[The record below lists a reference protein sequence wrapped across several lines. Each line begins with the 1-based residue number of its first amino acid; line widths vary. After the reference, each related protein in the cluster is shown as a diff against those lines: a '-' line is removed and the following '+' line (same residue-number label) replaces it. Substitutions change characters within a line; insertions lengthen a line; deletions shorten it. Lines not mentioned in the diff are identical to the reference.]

1 MLRKIAVLASGNGT
15 NLQAL
20 IDAINTGFI
29 KNAEINVVISNRK
42 QAYAL
47 ERARNN
53 DIEALW
59 INSKEFFD
67 CDEYNERILSELKSR
82 GIDLVLLAGYMK
94 VLNWKFARDFEGRI
108 MNVHPSLIPAFC
120 GKGFYGNRVHEAVLA
135 SGVKITG
142 ATVHFVDEGIDTG
155 PIILQKAIMV
165 RPDETVESLKERV
178 LEVEHRL
185 YPLAVKL
192 FCENRLR
199 VIGKKVIILPQTK
212 QRRRNECQEE
222 L

>member
-1 MLRKIAVLASGNGT
+1 LLRKIAVLASGNGT

-59 INSKEFFD
+59 INSKEFLD

>member
-59 INSKEFFD
+59 INSKEFLD

>member
-1 MLRKIAVLASGNGT
+1 MKKIAVLASGNGT

-59 INSKEFFD
+59 INSKEFLD

>member
-1 MLRKIAVLASGNGT
+1 MLKKIAVLASGNGT

-59 INSKEFFD
+59 INSKEFLD

>member
-1 MLRKIAVLASGNGT
+1 LLKKIAVLASGNGT

-59 INSKEFFD
+59 INSKEFLD